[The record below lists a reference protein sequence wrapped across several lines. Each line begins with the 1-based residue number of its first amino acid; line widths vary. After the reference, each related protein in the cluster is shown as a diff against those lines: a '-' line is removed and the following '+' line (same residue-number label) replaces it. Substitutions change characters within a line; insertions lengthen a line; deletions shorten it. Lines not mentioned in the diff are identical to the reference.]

1 LARAVAQVP
10 AASNI
15 ATLGASS
22 STAQGGFAPAPN
34 GSSTMIKD
42 FHGDYRTR
50 NYTARPDDVMRRP
63 LFPSYQCRIAM
74 ADEDILSLTADI
86 VAAHVSNNQVA
97 TNDLS
102 GLIAAVHGALVSLRQ
117 PAAAEPQAK
126 EPAVS
131 IKASVKPDYVVCLVC
146 GSKQKM
152 LKRHLMSAHGLTP
165 ADYRAEFNL
174 PASYP
179 LAAPNYAKRRSELA
193 QASGLGRRRAESAV
207 PAAPAEAAPAPK
219 AAATPAP
226 TPGAKPPRSRLK
238 LKTPA

>member
-1 LARAVAQVP
+1 MARPDAQVP

-22 STAQGGFAPAPN
+22 SMAQGGFALAPN
-34 GSSTMIKD
+34 RSSTMIKD

-50 NYTARPDDVMRRP
+50 NYTTRPDDVMRRP

-86 VAAHVSNNQVA
+86 VAAHVSNNQVS

-102 GLIAAVHGALVSLRQ
+102 GLIAAVHGALVSLSQ
-117 PAAAEPQAK
+117 PAAAEPEAK

-207 PAAPAEAAPAPK
+207 PAAPAEAAPAP
-219 AAATPAP
+219 

>member
-1 LARAVAQVP
+1 
-10 AASNI
+10 
-15 ATLGASS
+15 
-22 STAQGGFAPAPN
+22 
-34 GSSTMIKD
+34 
-42 FHGDYRTR
+42 
-50 NYTARPDDVMRRP
+50 
-63 LFPSYQCRIAM
+63 M

-102 GLIAAVHGALVSLRQ
+102 GLIAAVHGALVSLRR

-193 QASGLGRRRAESAV
+193 QASGLGRRRAESAA
-207 PAAPAEAAPAPK
+207 PAAPAEAAPPPK
-219 AAATPAP
+219 AAATPTP